1 MEHSI
6 DELITKI
13 EELDSKSSQTLISE
27 VESLLR
33 GINNKQAIPEHL
45 TGKVYWILT
54 RIDKKREY
62 FVDSEVP
69 YIVIQL
75 VKKITSGQKANTGTT
90 LNEGYNCMKKSFH
103 DSHAAYKIIGK
114 FSIPLFRI

>member
-45 TGKVYWILT
+45 TGKVYYTNRPDDYEIQEGSSSSFDDWYKEYQIIEEQET
-54 RIDKKREY
+54 EDGKKEFKDVVEY
-62 FVDSEVP
+62 
-69 YIVIQL
+69 
-75 VKKITSGQKANTGTT
+75 
-90 LNEGYNCMKKSFH
+90 H
-103 DSHAAYKIIGK
+103 
-114 FSIPLFRI
+114 FSILFYRNTL